1 MRLPGQ
7 IFDGESG
14 LHYNWHREY
23 DPWTGRYMQSDP
35 IGLNGGINTYAYVN
49 GNPLTYVDAYGL
61 FGWADMPDMPDW
73 LVDGAA
79 GFGDDISFGLTR
91 AVRRGLNI
99 GSVNYCSAGYK
110 TGTAA
115 GVAWGLAWGGATVGR
130 HSLNVAF
137 NKFFAD
143 SRTYGTVQRIWS
155 RSVGGYKGKYE
166 LHHWFTPQSAGGTSA
181 GWNLVPLTPAFNNA
195 MSNGGLLFS
204 AFKGTMLGGYL
215 GAAGTL
221 PMAAILNSDSECECQ
236 NK

>member
-1 MRLPGQ
+1 M
-7 IFDGESG
+7 
-14 LHYNWHREY
+14 YM
-23 DPWTGRYMQSDP
+23 DP
-35 IGLNGGINTYAYVN
+35 
-49 GNPLTYVDAYGL
+49 YGL
-61 FGWADMPDMPDW
+61 WAWGDPLAGW

-204 AFKGTMLGGYL
+204 AFKGTMLGGHL